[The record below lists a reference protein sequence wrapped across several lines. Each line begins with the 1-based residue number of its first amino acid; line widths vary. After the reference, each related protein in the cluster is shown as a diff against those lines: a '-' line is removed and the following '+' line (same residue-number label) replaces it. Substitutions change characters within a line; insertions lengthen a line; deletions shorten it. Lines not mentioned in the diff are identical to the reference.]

1 MKADGRIAVK
11 AYSNTAGGLG
21 GAFLGLG
28 PPQSRLQMAPVRHW
42 RGRSAWIRAKA
53 GFSRLFRILCP
64 I

>member
-1 MKADGRIAVK
+1 MKAEGRICVK
-11 AYSNTAGGLG
+11 AYSNIVGGNG
-21 GAFLGLG
+21 GAFLG
-28 PPQSRLQMAPVRHW
+28 PPQSRSRMAPVRHW